1 MYSYLNKAIDKNYS
15 SEKLKENYLKILIVL
30 MPIVPHFAEECYYML
45 ENTTKKFEWP
55 EFDEKILFESKVNL
69 VVQIN
74 GKKRGVIK
82 IPRNLN
88 ENQILDE
95 LNVEKTLSKYLDD
108 KEIKRKVLVPNKLI
122 NIII

>member
-30 MPIVPHFAEECYYML
+30 MPMVPHFAEECYYML

-82 IPRNLN
+82 IPRDLN